1 MDDIVLVPYDPRWPV
16 LFQEEAVRIRH
27 LLDDL
32 VTRIEHIGSTAV
44 SGLAAKPIIDLLVG
58 VRSLR
63 EAEQRAVPLLEA
75 IGYSY
80 WCDNPNKERMFLV
93 KGL

>member
-58 VRSLR
+58 VRSVAR
-63 EAEQRAVPLLEA
+63 SRAAGSAPFGSDRL
-75 IGYSY
+75 
-80 WCDNPNKERMFLV
+80 
-93 KGL
+93 